1 MILVTG
7 AAGKT
12 GQEVVRR
19 IAETGESVRALVFRP
34 GQADGIVGLGAPEV
48 LGGDFLDETG
58 LMRSLDGV
66 RAVYHICPNV
76 HPREVEI
83 GEAAISGASGAGVD
97 HFVFHSVLSPG
108 VEAMPHHWL
117 KFEVE
122 QKLRGSGLT
131 FTILRPCAYMQ
142 NLLPQI
148 PPMAARGTLE
158 IPYDVEAKLS
168 VVDLQ
173 DVAAAAAKVLTESG
187 HEGNTYELCGPE
199 PISHRRMARTFGS
212 VLGRPVEAIA
222 MDPAEWEHRARSS
235 DLGDYAID
243 ALLKMFAWYD
253 RNGFVGSPSD
263 LERLL
268 GRSAGSFLEFAR
280 RAAGGA

>member
-1 MILVTG
+1 MILVTA

-12 GQEVVRR
+12 GQDVVRR
-19 IAETGESVRALVFRP
+19 IADTGETVRAMVFRP
-34 GQADGIVGLGAPEV
+34 DQVDGIVGLGADEV
-48 LGGDFLDETG
+48 MVGGFLDENS
-58 LMRSLDGV
+58 LVRSLDGV

-83 GEAAISGASGAGVD
+83 GEAVISGALGAGVD
-97 HFVFHSVLSPG
+97 HFVFHSVLYPD

-117 KFEVE
+117 KFRVE
-122 QKLRGSGLT
+122 QQLKASRLP

-148 PPMAARGTLE
+148 PQMAANGRLE
-158 IPYDVEAKLS
+158 VPYDVEAKLS
-168 VVDLQ
+168 VVDLR
-173 DVAAAAAKVLTESG
+173 DVVAAAAKVLSESG

-199 PISHRRMARTFGS
+199 PISHRRMAREWER
-212 VLGRPVEAIA
+212 VLGRPVEAVAI
-222 MDPAEWEHRARSS
+222 DPAEWEEQARSS
-235 DLGDYAID
+235 GLGDYAID
-243 ALLKMFAWYD
+243 ALLKMFSWYD
-253 RNGFVGSPSD
+253 RVGFAGSPSD

-268 GRSAGSFLEFAR
+268 GRSAGSFVEFAR